1 MLQLMSWSD
10 AYGCG
15 FEYAPKEYIQNHNDV
30 KRYYKHPRHNK
41 PAGEYS
47 DDTQMSLAIMELMID
62 EKNGKCNW
70 TPLEIA
76 NKFVE
81 AYKRCP
87 VKGYA
92 KRFQQLLD
100 EVTNGQDLLDR
111 IIPNS
116 DKSGATMRSI
126 PLGYYASID
135 DAEHRTV
142 LQAKITH
149 DTPDGIAAAIAVAGM
164 AHFVLQNK
172 TVDGIEFFVQDRLE
186 KSQLPVSSGVKWTES
201 WHGEVGAK
209 GWMSVRAAL
218 TAISQTKNI
227 APERK
232 LHELA
237 KRCVDFGG
245 DVDTV
250 AIIAVGAVAPIWR
263 ETTSE
268 IDEMVNTVKPNCHGI
283 QFLTELERKFMRHYS
298 Y

>member
-1 MLQLMSWSD
+1 MLQQMAFAD

-15 FEYAPKEYIQNHNDV
+15 FEYAHTEYIRNHNDV

-62 EKNGKCNW
+62 EKKGQCNW

-81 AYKRCP
+81 VYKRCP

-100 EVTNGQDLLDR
+100 EISDGQELLDR

-116 DKSGATMRSI
+116 DKSGAAMRSI
-126 PLGYYASID
+126 PLGYYSSID
-135 DAEHRTV
+135 NAEYRTT

-149 DTPDGIAAAIAVAGM
+149 DTPDGIAAALAVTGM
-164 AHFVLQNK
+164 AYFVLNNK
-172 TVDGIEFFVQDRLE
+172 SVNGIELFVQDRLE
-186 KSQLPVSSGVKWTES
+186 KSKLPVSSGVNWTET

-218 TAISQTKNI
+218 TAISLTKNVC
-227 APERK
+227 PSRR
-232 LHELA
+232 LHELV
-237 KRCVDFGG
+237 KRSIDFGG

-250 AIIAVGAVAPIWR
+250 AIIAVGATAPIWA
-263 ETTSE
+263 TTTPE
-268 IDEMVNTVKPNCHGI
+268 IDEMIKNVKPNCHGL
-283 QFLTELERKFMRHYS
+283 QFLTELEKKFMSEYI
-298 Y
+298 